1 MAKFYVQVTKFK
13 VNSKI
18 YCANKCILLYTLFQ
32 ICLNGQ
38 RQSLV
43 VTSTILKTCF
53 EKFYKIHK
61 QTYVREIF
69 FSKIAGLRLQ
79 LYYKW
84 SPRQEFSYFGK
95 NSSIIDVGQ
104 IKYNT
109 VFFST
114 KSVFHRQLTF

>member
-32 ICLNGQ
+32 NYFNGQ

-53 EKFYKIHK
+53 EKSHKIHK

-69 FSKIAGLRLQ
+69 FSKIAGLQ

-84 SPRQEFSYFGK
+84 SPTQEFSYFGK